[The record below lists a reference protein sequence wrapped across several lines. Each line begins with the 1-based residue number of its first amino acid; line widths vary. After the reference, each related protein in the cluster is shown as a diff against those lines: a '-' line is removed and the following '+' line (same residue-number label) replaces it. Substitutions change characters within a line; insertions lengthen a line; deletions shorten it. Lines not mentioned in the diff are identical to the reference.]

1 MSNPIIAID
10 GHVHVHPSTDVDA
23 LLDAART
30 NLSKV
35 AASQGAASW
44 RGVLMLAEMRGTH
57 WFESVVA
64 AGADSQRWSVRA
76 VPEDQL
82 TLSARCAG
90 GELSLVAGRQV
101 VTREGIEVLT
111 LATRAVLEDRMTLD
125 DTLEA
130 AHAAQAVVVLP
141 WGAGKWLGARGRLV
155 ANALKAPSRGRI
167 FAGDNGGR
175 PQFWPT
181 PDVFVAATGLGRAV
195 LPGTDPLPLP
205 GEELRV
211 GTFGFWLEGTPPLAV
226 GQWLRDRL
234 ATAGVSEVHA
244 FGRLQGTLRFMRN
257 QTALRMRPKPG
268 RGQGNEAA
276 KITTRRT

>member
-10 GHVHVHPSTDVDA
+10 GHVHVHPSTDLDA
-23 LLDAART
+23 LLDAARM

-57 WFESVVA
+57 WFESVVG
-64 AGADSQRWSVRA
+64 AGVDSQRWSVRA
-76 VPEDQL
+76 VPEDPL
-82 TLSARCAG
+82 ILNARCAD

-111 LATRAVLEDRMTLD
+111 LATRAVLEDRMSLE

-130 AHAAQAVVVLP
+130 ALAAQSVVVLP

-155 ANALKAPSRGRI
+155 ANALKAPARGRI

-181 PDVFVAATGLGRAV
+181 PEVFAATTGLGRAV

-205 GEELRV
+205 GEEQRV

-234 ATAGVSEVHA
+234 SAARVGEVHA
-244 FGRLQGTLRFMRN
+244 FGRLQGTLRFVRN
-257 QTALRMRPKPG
+257 QLALRLRKK
-268 RGQGNEAA
+268 QGNEPA
-276 KITTRRT
+276 KKQASAI